1 MVLNFKKEGVKTYVI
16 SAGVLYGKG
25 EAIFN
30 SHFKQAWLQDPLR
43 LPVVG
48 DGNNLVPTIH
58 VTDLARMVIKIYKT
72 RPERQYIFGIDNTKK
87 PTQRRLVQA
96 ISSGV
101 GTGLIEFTDIPV
113 TFAKVHPNKTPLQLD
128 LDYRRFLLLNIKAK
142 PSSLFVGAAEPVEG
156 EEPPADE
163 GGDPDFTWHSKSGLA
178 GNIQLVKEEF
188 CEFRGLK
195 PFKVAMQGKPCIG
208 KTHFS

>member
-1 MVLNFKKEGVKTYVI
+1 M
-16 SAGVLYGKG
+16 
-25 EAIFN
+25 
-30 SHFKQAWLQDPLR
+30 
-43 LPVVG
+43 
-48 DGNNLVPTIH
+48 
-58 VTDLARMVIKIYKT
+58 TDLARMVIKIYKT

-87 PTQRRLVQA
+87 PTQKRLVQA

-128 LDYRRFLLLNIKAK
+128 LDCRRFLLLNIKAK

-163 GGDPDFTWHSKSGLA
+163 GADPDFTWHSKSGLA
-178 GNIQLVKEEF
+178 GNI
-188 CEFRGLK
+188 
-195 PFKVAMQGKPCIG
+195 
-208 KTHFS
+208 